1 MNKLN
6 INFNDWEEIKSY
18 DIIISKVDRYLL
30 LNTVLFIRKITDL
43 GLKDSKNI
51 VDSIITGTPY
61 KIKNIQYFNINKIT
75 KRLNELNIKYNLIQN

>member
-1 MNKLN
+1 MNKL
-6 INFNDWEEIKSY
+6 INFNNWEEIKSY
-18 DIIISKVDRYLL
+18 DIIIYKIDRYLL

-61 KIKNIQYFNINKIT
+61 KIKNIQYSNINKIT
-75 KRLNELNIKYNLIQN
+75 ERLNELNIKYNLIQN